1 VLESLLAYAEF
12 KLGPTWG
19 PALYELATSLV
30 FIVVILVPLML
41 SVAYL
46 TLWER
51 KLIGWMQIRIGPNRV
66 TFFGIPWLGGLAQPV
81 ADGLKLL
88 FKEVILP
95 ANASKALFILAPI
108 AMLVPAIAAWAV
120 IPFAPELVLA
130 DINAGL
136 LYILALTSMGVYG
149 VIIAGWA
156 SNSKY
161 AFLGAMRS
169 AAQMVSYELAMG
181 FALVVVLMVSGS
193 LNLSDIVAA
202 QGRGR
207 FAEMGLGALSWNWL
221 PLAPMLVVYFISGI
235 AETNRAPFDV
245 VEGESEIVAG
255 HMVEYSG
262 MTFALFF
269 LAEYMNMILIA
280 TLTVVMFFG
289 GWLPAWDSALANAIP
304 PVVWLLG
311 KIFVVVSMF
320 LWIRATFPR
329 YRYDQIM
336 RLGWKV
342 FIPLT
347 LVWIVVIG
355 AWMQTPWSLWK

>member
-1 VLESLLAYAEF
+1 MLGSLLALSEAKF
-12 KLGPTWG
+12 GPTWG
-19 PALYELATSLV
+19 PAVYELATSLV
-30 FIVVILVPLML
+30 FIVAILVPLML
-41 SVAYL
+41 AVAYL

-66 TFFGIPWLGGLAQPV
+66 GPAGLLQPI
-81 ADGLKLL
+81 ADGVKLL

-95 ANASKALFILAPI
+95 TNASQALYILGPMM
-108 AMLVPAIAAWAV
+108 MLMPAIAAWAV
-120 IPFAPELVLA
+120 VPFAPEVVLA

-136 LYILALTSMGVYG
+136 LYLMALTSMGVYG

-193 LNLSDIVAA
+193 LNLSDIVQA

-207 FAEMGLGALSWNWL
+207 FADMGLNLLSWNWL
-221 PLAPMLVVYFISGI
+221 PLAPILFVYFVSGV

-269 LAEYMNMILIA
+269 LAEYMNMWLIA
-280 TLTVVMFFG
+280 TLTVIMFFG
-289 GWLPAWDSALANAIP
+289 GWLPLWDSALTAAIP
-304 PVVWLLG
+304 PIFWLLG
-311 KIFVVVSMF
+311 KMFVVVSMF

-347 LVWIVVIG
+347 LVWIALIG
-355 AWMQTPWSLWK
+355 AWMQTPWNIWK

>member
-1 VLESLLAYAEF
+1 MEWRAALIDTAWNLAY
-12 KLGPTWG
+12 
-19 PALYELATSLV
+19 
-30 FIVVILVPLML
+30 IVAILVPLIL

-51 KLIGWMQIRIGPNRV
+51 KLIGWIQIRIGPNRV
-66 TFFGIPWLGGLAQPV
+66 GPLGLLQPI
-81 ADGLKLL
+81 ADGVKLL
-88 FKEVILP
+88 FKEIIVP
-95 ANASKALFILAPI
+95 ANASKGLFILAPI
-108 AMLVPAIAAWAV
+108 MMVMPAIAAWAV
-120 IPFAPELVLA
+120 IPFAPEVVLA

-136 LYILALTSMGVYG
+136 LYVIALTSMGVYG

-193 LNLSDIVAA
+193 LNLSDIVEQ
-202 QGRGR
+202 QGRGM
-207 FAEMGLGALSWNWL
+207 FAAKGLNVLSWNWL
-221 PLAPMLVVYFISGI
+221 PLAPMLAVYFISGI

-262 MTFALFF
+262 MTYALFF
-269 LAEYMNMILIA
+269 IAEYMNMILIA
-280 TLTVVMFFG
+280 TLTAIMFFG
-289 GWLPAWDSALANAIP
+289 GWQAPVSSAFTDAVP
-304 PVVWLLG
+304 PFFWLLA
-311 KIFVVVSMF
+311 KVFVLVSMF

-347 LVWIVVIG
+347 LVWIAVIG
-355 AWMQTPWSLWK
+355 LWMQTPWSLWP

>member
-1 VLESLLAYAEF
+1 MLNYLLETSELKF
-12 KLGPTWG
+12 GPIWG
-19 PALYELATSLV
+19 PAVYELFTSLF
-30 FIVVILVPLML
+30 FIVLILVPLML

-66 TFFGIPWLGGLAQPV
+66 GPAGLLQPV
-81 ADGLKLL
+81 ADGVKLL

-95 ANASKALFILAPI
+95 ANASQALFVMAP
-108 AMLVPAIAAWAV
+108 MLMIIPAVAAWAV
-120 IPFAPELVLA
+120 IPFAPEWVLA

-193 LNLSDIVAA
+193 LNLSDIVEA

-207 FAEMGLGALSWNWL
+207 FAAMGLNFLSWNWL
-221 PLAPMLVVYFISGI
+221 PLLPMLIVYFVSGI

-289 GWLPAWDSALANAIP
+289 GWLPLWESALTNAIP
-304 PVVWLLG
+304 SVVWLLG

-355 AWMQTPWSLWK
+355 TWMQTPWSLWR

>member
-1 VLESLLAYAEF
+1 MLESLLAYSQMKF
-12 KLGPTWG
+12 GPTWG
-19 PALYELATSLV
+19 PALYELVTSLV
-30 FIVVILVPLML
+30 FIVAILVPLML
-41 SVAYL
+41 AVAYL

-66 TFFGIPWLGGLAQPV
+66 GPLGLLQPI
-81 ADGLKLL
+81 ADGVKLL
-88 FKEVILP
+88 FKEVIFP
-95 ANASKALFILAPI
+95 ANANKLLYVLAP
-108 AMLVPAIAAWAV
+108 MLVLMPAIAAWAV
-120 IPFAPELVLA
+120 VPFAPDWVLA

-136 LYILALTSMGVYG
+136 LYVMALTSMGVYG

-181 FALVVVLMVSGS
+181 FALVVVLMVSAS
-193 LNLSDIVAA
+193 LNLSDIVEA

-207 FAEMGLGALSWNWL
+207 FAGMGLSFLSWNWL
-221 PLAPMLVVYFISGI
+221 PLLPMLMVYFVSGV

-269 LAEYMNMILIA
+269 LAEYMNMWLIA

-289 GWLPAWDSALANAIP
+289 GWLPVIDSPLTNAIP
-304 PVVWLLG
+304 PVFWFLG
-311 KIFVVVSMF
+311 KIFLVVSMF
-320 LWIRATFPR
+320 LWIRATLPR

-355 AWMQTPWSLWK
+355 AWMQTPWNIWK

>member
-1 VLESLLAYAEF
+1 MTEALLGLTSELF
-12 KLGPTWG
+12 GSDWG
-19 PALYELATSLV
+19 PQIFLTLKTLAL
-30 FIVVILVPLML
+30 IVCIVVPLML
-41 SVAYL
+41 SIAYL

-51 KLIGWMQIRIGPNRV
+51 KMIGWIQIRIGPNRV
-66 TFFGIPWLGGLAQPV
+66 GPYGLLQPI
-81 ADGLKLL
+81 ADGLKLFL
-88 FKEVILP
+88 KEIIVP
-95 ANASKALFILAPI
+95 SSSSKGLFILAPI
-108 AMLVPAIAAWAV
+108 MAIMPALAAWAV
-120 IPFAPELVLA
+120 VPFAPEVVLA

-136 LYILALTSMGVYG
+136 LYLMAMTSLGVYG

-161 AFLGAMRS
+161 AFIGAMRA
-169 AAQMVSYELAMG
+169 AAQIVAYEIAMG

-193 LNLSDIVAA
+193 LNLSDIVMG

-207 FAEMGLGALSWNWL
+207 FADMGLNFLSWNWL
-221 PLAPMLVVYFISGI
+221 PLLPVLVVYFVSGV

-269 LAEYMNMILIA
+269 LAEYANMWLIA

-289 GWLPAWDSALANAIP
+289 GWSAPIDSVVFHWIP
-304 PVVWLLG
+304 PFGWFII
-311 KIFVVVSMF
+311 KAFCVVSLF
-320 LWIRATFPR
+320 LWFRATFPR

-342 FIPLT
+342 FIPVT
-347 LVWIVVIG
+347 LVWLVLIG
-355 AWMQTPWSLWK
+355 VWMQTPWNVWNQGVIP

>member
-1 VLESLLAYAEF
+1 MLESLLAYSEF

-19 PALYELATSLV
+19 PAAYELVTSLV
-30 FIVVILVPLML
+30 FIVAILVPLML

-66 TFFGIPWLGGLAQPV
+66 GPAGLLQPI
-81 ADGLKLL
+81 ADGVKLL

-95 ANASKALFILAPI
+95 TNASKVLYILAP
-108 AMLVPAIAAWAV
+108 MLMLMPAIAAWAV
-120 IPFAPELVLA
+120 IPFAPEMVLA

-136 LYILALTSMGVYG
+136 LYLMALTSMGVYG

-193 LNLSDIVAA
+193 LNLSDIVQA

-207 FAEMGLGALSWNWL
+207 FADIGLGLLSWNWL
-221 PLAPMLVVYFISGI
+221 PLAPMLFVYFIAGV

-269 LAEYMNMILIA
+269 LAEYMNMWLIA
-280 TLTVVMFFG
+280 ALTVIMFFG
-289 GWLPAWDSALANAIP
+289 GWLPPFESALTLAIP
-304 PVVWLLG
+304 PVFWLLG
-311 KIFVVVSMF
+311 KIFLVVTMF
-320 LWIRATFPR
+320 
-329 YRYDQIM
+329 
-336 RLGWKV
+336 
-342 FIPLT
+342 
-347 LVWIVVIG
+347 
-355 AWMQTPWSLWK
+355 

>member
-1 VLESLLAYAEF
+1 MLEALLAYSELR
-12 KLGPTWG
+12 LGPTWG
-19 PALYELATSLV
+19 PAVYELVTSLV
-30 FIVVILVPLML
+30 FIVLILVPLML
-41 SVAYL
+41 GVAYL

-66 TFFGIPWLGGLAQPV
+66 GPLGLLQPI
-81 ADGLKLL
+81 ADGVKLL
-88 FKEVILP
+88 FKEVIIP
-95 ANASKALFILAPI
+95 ANSNKILYVLGPM
-108 AMLVPAIAAWAV
+108 AMIVPAVAAWAV
-120 IPFAPELVLA
+120 VPFAPDWVLA

-136 LYILALTSMGVYG
+136 LYVMALTSMGVYG

-193 LNLSDIVAA
+193 LNLSDIVQA
-202 QGRGR
+202 QGRGT
-207 FAEMGLGALSWNWL
+207 FAGMGLNLLSWNWL
-221 PLAPMLVVYFISGI
+221 PLAPMLIVYFVSGV

-269 LAEYMNMILIA
+269 LAEYMNMWLIA

-289 GWLPAWDSALANAIP
+289 GWLPLWDSALTNAIP
-304 PVVWLLG
+304 PIFWLLG
-311 KIFVVVSMF
+311 KMFAVVSMF
-320 LWIRATFPR
+320 LWIRATLPR

-355 AWMQTPWSLWK
+355 AWMQTPWNIWK

>member
-1 VLESLLAYAEF
+1 MDWRAALTDTAWNLAY
-12 KLGPTWG
+12 
-19 PALYELATSLV
+19 
-30 FIVVILVPLML
+30 IVAILVPLIL

-51 KLIGWMQIRIGPNRV
+51 KLIGWIQIRIGPNRV
-66 TFFGIPWLGGLAQPV
+66 GPLGLLQPI
-81 ADGLKLL
+81 ADGVKLL
-88 FKEVILP
+88 FKEIIVP
-95 ANASKALFILAPI
+95 ANASKGLFILAPI
-108 AMLVPAIAAWAV
+108 MMVMPAIAAWAV
-120 IPFAPELVLA
+120 IPFAPEVVLA

-136 LYILALTSMGVYG
+136 LYVIALTSMGVYG

-193 LNLSDIVAA
+193 LNLSDIVEQ
-202 QGRGR
+202 QGRGM
-207 FAEMGLGALSWNWL
+207 FAAKGLNLLSWNWL
-221 PLAPMLVVYFISGI
+221 PLAPMLVVYFVSGI

-262 MTFALFF
+262 MTYALFF
-269 LAEYMNMILIA
+269 IAEYMNMILIA
-280 TLTVVMFFG
+280 TLTAVMFFG
-289 GWLPAWDSALANAIP
+289 GWQPPISSAFTDAVP
-304 PVVWLLG
+304 PFFWLLA
-311 KIFVVVSMF
+311 KVFVLVSMF

-347 LVWIVVIG
+347 LVWIALIG
-355 AWMQTPWSLWK
+355 LWMQTPWSLWP